1 MIASCERNQSV
12 AKSDVL
18 AKVIDGFIGDYIASQ
33 PKLGFTE
40 PLDLESRVRQIAL
53 SGRLNRNATP
63 GYCFLDCSNVG
74 QVIDN
79 HLEELVLYV
88 THFIDVLMRY
98 TPAEFAELDFQ
109 QWVELGI
116 FIPHRVMIKQE
127 PHKLAKLI
135 EKRPRNI
142 FAESI
147 VAQMAFRVLFSDLV
161 DDAIENHE
169 ARPNKTGMGL
179 HDQGLRALFE
189 YAKKGLGDSP
199 PGVGVFSDDVGGW
212 DTEVCA
218 PLLHASAWEM
228 YHELGLEDGSR
239 YSNFFWNLLRWESV
253 VPVASSNGAVFCF
266 TMIHG
271 QRSGSF
277 ITAYRNGKARR
288 ILSIAANIHSGRRY
302 TPGGDYGF
310 SMSMGDDTVESA
322 LLGIDL
328 AGVYASLGF
337 RLTDVMQFTGDK
349 FDFCSTLISK
359 DSGVPQK
366 WAATLMRLLSHP
378 YDDELYAQWRYEMR
392 GLPERE
398 ILADFLLWLGWR
410 PLVTLHGVTANQSS
424 PFRAGGRGP
433 QNMTKTKPQ
442 PTSVTTVTKKKQKKA
457 PAAVPGTY
465 TSLVTDAAMMQKFS
479 DKVRRGNEISILPAM
494 RGQERNEGKEMLK
507 DMRSPRPLAPR
518 LERYFRSLANPWEEP
533 VKCPVNF
540 NPVPSYLTSLARVTH
555 TSTISVL
562 NTTSCQLDLFP
573 GHNAAGD
580 EMDGVSYHTH
590 PQAVGTIST
599 FIVGPVGDGARTPI
613 VGVRTDNLIL
623 TAAADLSN
631 TAASFTLAPNA
642 QLPYNAANNNGGHT
656 RWKLV
661 SMGID
666 IENVTQL
673 DQRGGLVAYVQPS
686 SEFSSTARSAY
697 EVFETYKESTKA
709 NTGIL
714 RITWIPRPQDIAFW
728 HSDAALNFSSLM
740 GAGIKIWLLNTTVVP
755 QTYRIYIVQNFE
767 MAGSNLES
775 LATKS
780 IIQPADANVVSTTLG
795 VMRTSDSTAASA
807 PRIGQVAAHAESPLA
822 VPDHIV
828 GHLTKGLS
836 SAVKG
841 TLAALF

>member
-1 MIASCERNQSV
+1 
-12 AKSDVL
+12 L
-18 AKVIDGFIGDYIASQ
+18 AKVIDGFAGDYIATQ
-33 PKLGFTE
+33 PVLGFTE
-40 PLDLESRVRQIAL
+40 PLDLESRIRQIAL

-74 QVIDN
+74 QVVDG

-98 TPAEFAELDFQ
+98 SPAEFAALTFE

-127 PHKLAKLI
+127 PHKLAKLL

-169 ARPNKTGMGL
+169 SRPNKTGMGL

-189 YAKKGLGDSP
+189 YAKKGLGASP
-199 PGVGVFSDDVGGW
+199 PGVGVYSDDVGGW

-228 YHELGLEDGSR
+228 YHELGLVDGTQ

-322 LLGIDL
+322 PLGVDL
-328 AGVYASLGF
+328 VQAYASLGF
-337 RLTDVMQFTGDK
+337 RLTDVMQFTGK
-349 FDFCSTLISK
+349 NFDFCSTLISEN
-359 DSGVPQK
+359 SGIPQK
-366 WAATLMRLLSHP
+366 WAATLMRLLSHS

-410 PLVTLHGVTANQSS
+410 PLVTPHGVPANQSP
-424 PFRAGGRGP
+424 PFRAEGRGP

-442 PTSVTTVTKKKQKKA
+442 PPSVTTVTKKKQKKA

-465 TSLVTDAAMMQKFS
+465 TALVTDAQAMQRFS
-479 DKVRRGNEISILPAM
+479 DKVRKGNEISVLPAM
-494 RGQERNEGKEMLK
+494 RMQSKPEGKELLK
-507 DMRSPRPLAPR
+507 SMREPAPLAPR
-518 LERYFRSLANPWEEP
+518 LDAYFRSLADPWAVP

-540 NPVPSYLTSLARVTH
+540 NPVPSYMTSLARVTH
-555 TSTISVL
+555 TSSQLVVAASST
-562 NTTSCQLDLFP
+562 QLDLFP

-590 PQAVGTIST
+590 PQAIGTVST
-599 FIVGPVGDGARTPI
+599 FIVGPVGDGARTPTI
-613 VGVRTDNLIL
+613 GVVTQQLGLN
-623 TAAADLSN
+623 ASQDLSN
-631 TAASFTLAPNA
+631 TAFSTPLAPNA

-673 DQRGGLVAYVQPS
+673 DQRSGYVAFVQPS
-686 SEFSSTARSAY
+686 SEFSGVTRAAY
-697 EVFETYKESTKA
+697 EVFSTYKESTKA
-709 NTGIL
+709 NTGTL

-728 HSDAALNFSSLM
+728 HSDASLNFSSM
-740 GAGIKIWLLNTTVVP
+740 VGSGIRIWLINP
-755 QTYRIYIVQNFE
+755 SGASQSYRIFVVQNFE

-775 LATKS
+775 LASKS

-795 VMRTSDSTAASA
+795 VLRTADSTAALA

-822 VPDHIV
+822 VPEHV
-828 GHLTKGLS
+828 VTHLTKGLT